1 MSIYNYDGNVPELPI
16 SEDYWI
22 APGAH
27 VIGKVR
33 IGPRCGIWF
42 GAVLR
47 GDNEFIIVGSGTNI
61 QENSV
66 LHTDL
71 GHQLEIGEN
80 CTIGHSAIIHGC
92 KIGDN
97 SLIGM
102 GAVILNG
109 AKIGKNC
116 LIAAGA
122 LIKEGSQVPDNSLVV
137 GMPGKVIREID
148 DIGVE
153 KLRISAVEYQTK
165 MRKFK
170 ENLNIV
176 K

>member
-1 MSIYNYDGNVPELPI
+1 MSIYSYDGNAPELPI
-16 SEDYWI
+16 SEDYWV
-22 APGAH
+22 APNAH

-33 IGPRCGIWF
+33 IASGCGIWF

-47 GDNEFIIVGSGTNI
+47 GDNEFIIIGCGTNI

-80 CTIGHSAIIHGC
+80 CTIGHSAVIHGC
-92 KIGDN
+92 KVGDN

-122 LIKEGSQVPDNSLVV
+122 LVKEGSQIPDNSLVV

-153 KLRISAVEYQTK
+153 KLRVSAIEYQIK

-176 K
+176 R

>member
-33 IGPRCGIWF
+33 IGPGCGIWF

-109 AKIGKNC
+109 AKIGKN
-116 LIAAGA
+116 
-122 LIKEGSQVPDNSLVV
+122 
-137 GMPGKVIREID
+137 
-148 DIGVE
+148 
-153 KLRISAVEYQTK
+153 
-165 MRKFK
+165 
-170 ENLNIV
+170 
-176 K
+176 

>member
-33 IGPRCGIWF
+33 IGPGCGIWF

-137 GMPGKVIREID
+137 GSPGKIVRQVSDEEAKSITDNAIH
-148 DIGVE
+148 
-153 KLRISAVEYQTK
+153 YQDNWK
-165 MRKFK
+165 KYSKSVF
-170 ENLNIV
+170 
-176 K
+176 